1 MQIIDVA
8 TLLQDLVDYQ
18 LMEEF
23 LKFANPKRV
32 KRYLFQQ
39 HLDQLEIL

>member
-1 MQIIDVA
+1 MFYKIYF
-8 TLLQDLVDYQ
+8 LQDLVDCL
-18 LMEEF
+18 LMEDF
-23 LKFANPKRV
+23 LKFANLERV